1 MPAKKKYV
9 CVGWDLGHTAM
20 AEDEVLWRNLIFAF
34 FRRSMMPQ
42 MKTLKMLKVLSDE
55 MMSLERITK
64 GGSYTG

>member
-1 MPAKKKYV
+1 M
-9 CVGWDLGHTAM
+9 GHTAM

-34 FRRSMMPQ
+34 FRRTMMPQ